1 MNGLDVLF
9 FSLAFVAIAL
19 YICCAPERRP

>member
-9 FSLAFVAIAL
+9 VSLAFVTIAL